1 MSVVSHTPGGA
12 FAATHGPVTS
22 ELLVRLATLLNDFNP
37 AHYDLDFATQVGLP
51 GVIGPG
57 TLLQAWILRDV
68 EAQMGGRRRTD
79 GEPVIAELDL
89 RFKEP
94 FLVGDTIDISYTVDG
109 DDLDIDVVARRG
121 PDDTRRVATARARL
135 VQHAPPEAS

>member
-1 MSVVSHTPGGA
+1 MTVVSHTPGGA
-12 FAATHGPVTS
+12 FVATHGPVTS

-37 AHYDLDFATQVGLP
+37 AHYDLEFATQVGLP

-68 EAQMGGRRRTD
+68 EAELADHRRTD
-79 GEPVIAELDL
+79 GDPVIAELDL

-94 FLVGDTIDISYTVDG
+94 FLVGDTIEISYVREG
-109 DDLDIDVVARRG
+109 VDLDIDVVARRDA
-121 PDDTRRVATARARL
+121 DDTRRVATAKARL
-135 VQHAPPEAS
+135 VQQVPPEAS

>member
-12 FAATHGPVTS
+12 FVATHGPVTS

-37 AHYDLDFATQVGLP
+37 AHYDLEFATAVGLP

-68 EAQMGGRRRTD
+68 EAELADRRRVD

-94 FLVGDTIDISYTVDG
+94 FLVGDTIDISYTVDR
-109 DDLDIDVVARRG
+109 DAIDIDVVARRG
-121 PDDTRRVATARARL
+121 AGDTKRVATARARL
-135 VQHAPPEAS
+135 VPIASPEAS